1 MGVKFWSSLA
11 GHCDYAVVLPL
22 SEVGDLAILKGVF
35 DGGIEAAFVA
45 RGPEAAGSVVLFG
58 G

>member
-35 DGGIEAAFVA
+35 DGGIEAA
-45 RGPEAAGSVVLFG
+45 GSVVG
-58 G
+58 DEGAE

>member
-1 MGVKFWSSLA
+1 MKFWSSLA